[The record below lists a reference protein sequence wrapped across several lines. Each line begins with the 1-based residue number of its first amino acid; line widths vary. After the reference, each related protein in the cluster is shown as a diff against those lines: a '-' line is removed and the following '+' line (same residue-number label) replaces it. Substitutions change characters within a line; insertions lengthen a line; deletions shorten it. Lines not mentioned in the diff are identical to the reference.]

1 MEPYEARTAT
11 LRVLIVEP
19 GKAPY
24 EKEIP
29 SGLAAMQNIVGG
41 LIQTLYLFEEPVAL
55 ICNDE
60 GKLLGLPMNRALW
73 EPHTGTL
80 YDIVCGTFL
89 LCGAPPNEENFTSL
103 SDEQFQ
109 HYKTVFAKPELFLT
123 ICGHIVVLPC
133 EE

>member
-1 MEPYEARTAT
+1 MGTSEKTA

-19 GKAPY
+19 GRAPY

-41 LIQTLYLFEEPVAL
+41 LIQALYPFEESVAL

-60 GKLLGLPMNRALW
+60 GKLLGLPMNRALR
-73 EPHTGTL
+73 ESRTGKP

-89 LCGAPPNEENFTSL
+89 LCGAPPNEEDFTSL
-103 SDEQFQ
+103 TDEQFR
-109 HYKTVFAKPELFLT
+109 HYRTVFAKPELFLN
-123 ICGHIVVLPC
+123 IGGQLVMISC
-133 EE
+133 

>member
-1 MEPYEARTAT
+1 METSEKTA

-29 SGLAAMQNIVGG
+29 SGFAAMQNIVGG
-41 LIQTLYLFEEPVAL
+41 LIQALYPFEEPVAL

-60 GKLLGLPMNRALW
+60 GKLLGLPMNRALR
-73 EPHTGTL
+73 ERHTGKP

-89 LCGAPPNEENFTSL
+89 LCGAPPDEEDFISL
-103 SDEQFQ
+103 TDEQLRN
-109 HYKTVFAKPELFLT
+109 YKAVFAKPELFLN
-123 ICGHIVVLPC
+123 IGGQLAVIS
-133 EE
+133 

>member
-1 MEPYEARTAT
+1 M

-24 EKEIP
+24 EQETP

-41 LIQTLYLFEEPVAL
+41 LIQALYPFEEPVAL

-60 GKLLGLPMNRALW
+60 GKLLGLPMNRALR
-73 EPHTGTL
+73 ETDSGKP

-89 LCGAPPNEENFTSL
+89 LCGAPPDAENFTSL
-103 SDEQFQ
+103 TDEQIQ
-109 HYKTVFAKPELFLT
+109 HYKTVFAKPELFLN
-123 ICGHIVVLPC
+123 IGGQIIIMP
-133 EE
+133 

>member
-1 MEPYEARTAT
+1 MGTSEKTA

-19 GKAPY
+19 GRAPY

-41 LIQTLYLFEEPVAL
+41 LIQALYPFEEPVAL

-60 GKLLGLPMNRALW
+60 GKLLGLPMNRALR
-73 EPHTGTL
+73 ESRTGKP

-89 LCGAPPNEENFTSL
+89 LCGAPPNEEDFTSL
-103 SDEQFQ
+103 TDEQFR
-109 HYKTVFAKPELFLT
+109 HYRTVFAKPELFLN
-123 ICGHIVVLPC
+123 IGGQLVMISC
-133 EE
+133 